1 MEKGNG
7 NGMPKIDLGI
17 FLDKFDL
24 SKDLDEIETT
34 LLTSL
39 NILFEKDNITFI
51 SAYLYDEKRDLG
63 MDIFCIKDVLQQ
75 IVHLRCYNRIVFQ
88 SRGKDFFVTIGFID
102 QGLTI
107 GVNLDY
113 EFFDDML
120 EKRTPSQLLSF
131 LQTKFYH
138 LYEKVQYKFAFADGD
153 AEFDYS
159 YCLLL
164 EMTQKGKYPYSLLVI
179 DNGGHLKQYKSS
191 YNLLGIPYDC

>member
-1 MEKGNG
+1 
-7 NGMPKIDLGI
+7 MPKIDLGI
-17 FLDKFDL
+17 YLNKFDFV
-24 SKDLDEIETT
+24 KNIDEIENT

-39 NILFEKDNITFI
+39 NILFEKDGITFI

-75 IVHLRCYNRIVFQ
+75 IVNLKCYNRIVFQ
-88 SRGKDFFVTIGFID
+88 SRGKDFFVTIGFME

-113 EFFDDML
+113 EFLDDML

-159 YCLLL
+159 YRLLL
-164 EMTQKGKYPYSLLVI
+164 EMIKKGKCPYSLLAI
-179 DNGGHLKQYKSS
+179 DDSGGLKQYKSS
-191 YNLLGIPYDC
+191 YNLLGIPYDCQN